1 MAVFARKAS
10 GLAKQAS
17 LFDAFALGFMNGG
30 IGGGLWTMHSWGLYT
45 FPGGNMVLAS
55 IITMLL
61 TVGGVSLAWGILGGS
76 MPRSGGDYVYNSRI
90 VHPALGTATSWV
102 QGVFTQLAWMWL
114 LAPLVA
120 SPGVSILG
128 GALGVPYETIAF
140 FDEPAGIFLVAT
152 IGMIIAFLVMLS
164 GLKSYLWAQKICF
177 VIGMA
182 GVVIGLLLI
191 SFTPTQTFISTWD
204 TAAATNGSATYQQMI
219 TLGGEAGYAPSTW
232 NWTSTF
238 GLVPSITWSVSYG
251 FYIGYIGGEIKRPER
266 NILMA
271 QLLSALVPSL
281 VCAWAGYVFQNNL
294 GYEFMG
300 TVAYADN
307 AGPEWY
313 AMPFP
318 ANWANF
324 AALLTDN
331 PIFKFLIGF
340 QFIIF
345 NWLYLPIG
353 FLVFTRVLFAQAL
366 DQIGPR
372 WFLDLH
378 SRFGAPVKLYALFF
392 ILSEAFIAHFTL
404 FPEVLGGISIEVLD
418 AITVWGL
425 IGFVCMLFPF
435 VKKVRNI
442 WDASPHRWPSV
453 AVFAGIVSLILS
465 GVMVWAFYTSPE
477 LGGINFAWS
486 MVFIVVVIVSILWYV
501 AWRWKRAKEGIDVRL
516 AFKELPPE

>member
-55 IITMLL
+55 IVTMIL
-61 TVGGVSLAWGILGGS
+61 TVCGISLAWGILGGS

-102 QGVFTQLAWMWL
+102 EGVFTQLAWMWL
-114 LAPLVA
+114 LAPLIA

-152 IGMIIAFLVMLS
+152 IAMIIGFLVMLA
-164 GLKSYLWAQKICF
+164 GLKSYLWAQKIVF
-177 VIGMA
+177 VLGMA
-182 GVVIGLLLI
+182 GVIIGLLLI
-191 SFTPTQTFISTWD
+191 TFTPSQTFITRWN
-204 TAAATNGSATYQQMI
+204 TVAAEYESATYQEMV

-238 GLVPSITWSVSYG
+238 GLVPSVTWSVSYG

-271 QLLSALVPSL
+271 QLLSALVPSI

-300 TVAYADN
+300 AVAYADN
-307 AGPEWY
+307 EGPDWY

-324 AALLTDN
+324 AAILTNN
-331 PIFKFLIGF
+331 PILQFLIGA
-340 QFIIF
+340 QFMLF
-345 NWLYLPIG
+345 NWLYLPIS
-353 FLVFTRVLFAQAL
+353 FIVFTRVLFAQAL

-372 WFLDLH
+372 WFLDLNP
-378 SRFGAPVKLYALFF
+378 RFGSPIKLYTLFF
-392 ILSEAFIAHFTL
+392 ILSEAFIAHYTI
-404 FPEVLGGISIEVLD
+404 FPEWLGGISIEVLD
-418 AITVWGL
+418 AIAVWAI
-425 IGFVCMLFPF
+425 IGIVCMLFPF
-435 VKKVRNI
+435 VKKTKHI

-453 AVFAGIVSLILS
+453 AVLAGIVSLILS
-465 GVMVWAFYTSPE
+465 GVMVWAFYTSE
-477 LGGINFAWS
+477 ALGGINFEWS
-486 MVFIVVVIVSILWYV
+486 VVFIAVAIVAVLWYFG
-501 AWRWKRAKEGIDVRL
+501 WRWKRAKEGIDVTL

>member
-55 IITMLL
+55 IVTMFL
-61 TVGGVSLAWGILGGS
+61 TVCGVSLAWGILGGS

-102 QGVFTQLAWMWL
+102 EGVFTQLAWMWL
-114 LAPLVA
+114 LAPFIA

-152 IGMIIAFLVMLS
+152 IAMIIGFLIMLA

-177 VIGMA
+177 VVGMA

-191 SFTPTQTFISTWD
+191 TFTPTQTFITRWD
-204 TAAATNGSATYQQMI
+204 TVAAESGSASYQEMI
-219 TLGGEAGYAPSTW
+219 TYGADAGYAPSEW

-238 GLVPSITWSVSYG
+238 GMVPSVTWSVSYG
-251 FYIGYIGGEIKRPER
+251 FYIGYIGGEVKRPER

-271 QLLSALVPSL
+271 QLLSALVPSII
-281 VCAWAGYVFQNNL
+281 CAWAGYVFQNNL

-300 TVAYADN
+300 AVAYADN
-307 AGPEWY
+307 EGPDWY

-324 AALLTDN
+324 AAILTNN
-331 PIFKFLIGF
+331 PILQFLIGA
-340 QFIIF
+340 QFMLF
-345 NWLYLPIG
+345 NWLYLPIS
-353 FLVFTRVLFAQAL
+353 FIVFTRVLFAQAL

-372 WFLDLH
+372 WFLDLNP
-378 SRFGAPVKLYALFF
+378 RFGSPIKLYTLFF
-392 ILSEAFIAHFTL
+392 ILSEAFIAVYCFL
-404 FPEVLGGISIEVLD
+404 YGEQLGGISIEVLD
-418 AITVWGL
+418 AIAVWAI
-425 IGFVCMLFPF
+425 IGIACMLFPF
-435 VKKVRNI
+435 VKKVRHI
-442 WDASPHRWPSV
+442 WDASPHRWTSV
-453 AVFAGIVSLILS
+453 AVLAGIVSLILS
-465 GVMVWAFYTSPE
+465 GIMVWAFYTSPN
-477 LGGINFAWS
+477 LGYSFEWS
-486 MVFIVVVIVSILWYV
+486 MVFIAVAIVAILWYFG
-501 AWRWKRAKEGIDVRL
+501 WRWKRAKEGIDITL